1 MPNIPIKTCL
11 IKNFGDYP
19 LNSYL
24 YKKITGQE
32 GTYINI
38 DSDYEDYNF
47 SICGSVLQHTNKN
60 SIVWGSGFIS
70 HQSILKE
77 VPRRIYAVR
86 GVLTRNKLVHL
97 GIECPDAIGDP
108 ALLLPKYY
116 TPKRDIKYK
125 LGIIPHY
132 TELVISTIENVRN
145 PKIKIIDITKPVEQF
160 IDEVNQCECVV
171 SSSLHGLIVCDAYQI
186 PNGWIKLSNMIAGQ
200 DFKYFDYFSSIGRMD
215 TKSFKV
221 NQVNMEQLIAICKVN
236 PLNIDLDKLL
246 ECCPLG
252 RE

>member
-1 MPNIPIKTCL
+1 MLPVRTCL

-19 LNSYL
+19 LNNYL
-24 YKKITGQE
+24 HEKIAKTS

-38 DSDYEDYNF
+38 DSQYEEYHL
-47 SICGSVLQHTNKN
+47 SMCGSILQYSNEK
-60 SIVWGSGFIS
+60 SVVWGSGFIS

-97 GIECPDAIGDP
+97 GVECPDIIGDP
-108 ALLLPKYY
+108 ALLLPRYY
-116 TPKRDIKYK
+116 TPKREIKYK

-132 TELVISTIENVRN
+132 TELLISTIENVKN
-145 PKIKIIDITKPVEQF
+145 ANIKIIDITKPVEQF
-160 IDEVNQCECVV
+160 IDEINQCEYVV

-186 PNGWIKLSNMIAGQ
+186 PNGWIKLSNRIAGG
-200 DFKYFDYFSSIGRMD
+200 DFKYFDYFSSIGRND

-221 NQVNMEQLIAICKVN
+221 KNVIMEQLIGICKVH
-236 PLNIDLDKLL
+236 PLDIDLIKLL
-246 ECCPLG
+246 GCCPLG